1 MNDTACADAARV
13 LLDERSDDEL
23 ARRRAI
29 SHLESC
35 PLCASTLDLADELTT
50 GRNSQP
56 SPEVL
61 RQLAAIRVQNGFQT
75 RILLAVLVV
84 VQAIFSVPWAFGMN
98 PFGAMLGHAGSEHLA
113 RDGTLGILIAV
124 VGAVTAWRTR
134 YAFAMLAVCATIVL
148 MQLAGGIIDEHHR
161 TVGFDF
167 EAVHIVALLIA
178 GLIAFIA
185 FRRPRKLFS

>member
-1 MNDTACADAARV
+1 MNNTPCADAARV
-13 LLDERSDDEL
+13 LLNERSDEL

-29 SHLESC
+29 GHQESC

-50 GRNSQP
+50 GPSSQP

-61 RQLAAIRVQNGFQT
+61 GQLAAIRQQNGFQT
-75 RILLAVLVV
+75 RIPLAVLAL

-134 YAFAMLAVCATIVL
+134 YAFAMLAVCATIVF
-148 MQLAGGIIDEHHR
+148 MQLAGGIIDEHR
-161 TVGFDF
+161 RAVEFDF
-167 EAVHIVALLIA
+167 EAVHIVAVLIA
-178 GLIAFIA
+178 GLIGFIA